1 MSTTS
6 SPVHGFS
13 YERATFEQLVD
24 DALAHAK
31 SLGASDAGVEVS
43 EGAGLSVSVRKG
55 EIENVERNRD
65 KSLGVTVY
73 IGRQRGNASTSDFS
87 RAALEQTVRA
97 AYDIARFTAE
107 DPAAGLPDA
116 EDIATPEQAA
126 RELHLFH
133 PWLIDAAGAVEL
145 ALRCESA
152 ALTVDPRITNSE
164 GAGVS
169 AQQSHF
175 FAGNTRGFRGGYASS
190 RHSVSV
196 APIAS
201 LPGRG
206 GDDMQRD
213 AWYSSMRSASDLA
226 APEAVGRYAA
236 ERALSRLKSRKI
248 KTCEV
253 PVLFESTL
261 AAGLLG
267 AYVQATSGGALYRK
281 STFLLDSLGK
291 QVLPD
296 HIDIHEDPHIP
307 RAKGSAPFDDEG
319 VITKVRD
326 VVKAGV
332 VQNYFLSSYS
342 ARKLGMRTTGHAGGS
357 QNLTLASRLTGA
369 SDDLDAMLR
378 RLGRGLFVIE
388 LMGQGVNYVTGDYSR
403 GAAGFWVENG
413 RIAYPVH
420 EITIAGNLRDMF
432 KGIVAVGA
440 DAYTMGTKTIGSVLI
455 DRMKIAGS

>member
-1 MSTTS
+1 M
-6 SPVHGFS
+6 
-13 YERATFEQLVD
+13 FEQLVD
-24 DALAHAK
+24 DALSYART
-31 SLGASDAGVEVS
+31 LGASEAGVEVS
-43 EGAGLSVSVRKG
+43 EGTGLSVSVRKG

-73 IGRQRGNASTSDFS
+73 IGRRRGNASTSDFS

-107 DPAAGLPDA
+107 DPAAGLPDE

-126 RELHLFH
+126 RELQLFH
-133 PWLIDAAGAVEL
+133 PWLIDAEGAAEL
-145 ALRCESA
+145 ALRCEDA
-152 ALTVDPRITNSE
+152 ALSTDPRITNSE

-190 RHSVSV
+190 RHSLSV

-201 LPGRG
+201 VPGRG
-206 GDDMQRD
+206 GEDMQRD

-281 STFLLDSLGK
+281 STFLLDSLGQ

-319 VITKVRD
+319 VATSVRD
-326 VVKAGV
+326 VVKGGV

-357 QNLTLASRLTGA
+357 QNLTLASRLTRPE
-369 SDDLDAMLR
+369 DNLDAMLR

-432 KGIVAVGA
+432 NGIVAVGA